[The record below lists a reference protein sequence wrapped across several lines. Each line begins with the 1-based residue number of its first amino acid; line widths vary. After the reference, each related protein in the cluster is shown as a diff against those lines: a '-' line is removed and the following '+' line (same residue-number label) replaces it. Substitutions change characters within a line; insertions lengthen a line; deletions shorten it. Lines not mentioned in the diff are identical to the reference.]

1 MFEELYDSLSG
12 LMSWTW
18 PTVEGEV
25 TASNVRHVF
34 SGEGTTFGLEIAYKF
49 LVGEGGP
56 YVGLFTWA
64 GTSDKRRATAAQQAL
79 QVGNPVLVRFR
90 PDDPSVNKLD
100 RSVWHGL

>member
-64 GTSDKRRATAAQQAL
+64 GTSDKEACDSGTAGASSWEPGACAVSPGRSQREQA
-79 QVGNPVLVRFR
+79 
-90 PDDPSVNKLD
+90 
-100 RSVWHGL
+100 